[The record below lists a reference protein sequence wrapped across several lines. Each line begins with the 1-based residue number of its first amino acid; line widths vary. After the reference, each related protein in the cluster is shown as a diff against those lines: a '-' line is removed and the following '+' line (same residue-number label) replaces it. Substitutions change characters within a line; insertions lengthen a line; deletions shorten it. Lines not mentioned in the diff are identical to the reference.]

1 MPTYTYRAGYRPALK
16 DPQAVGDKLQEL
28 RDKHKGLTASIVI
41 EDAKNKKSVLHG
53 AFEWNDSKAAHEWRL
68 HSARHLMRAVIT
80 KELDSS
86 GEIRYQPAFVFVKTE
101 EGPRYETIARVQSD
115 AELRHQVIKRAF
127 AELTQWKKRYKE
139 YKEFLGIFQ
148 EAEKIESAYLR
159 GLRTEKAIRDKFKK
173 HKQDGHDD
181 RPSA

>member
-101 EGPRYETIARVQSD
+101 EGPRYESLARVLD
-115 AELRHQVIKRAF
+115 DDEMRLQVINRALKEF
-127 AELTQWKKRYKE
+127 EQWQKRYEE
-139 YKEFLGIFQ
+139 YEEFLSVF
-148 EAEKIESAYLR
+148 ESF
-159 GLRTEKAIRDKFKK
+159 DKTRKRLEQK
-173 HKQDGHDD
+173 H
-181 RPSA
+181 SAVAQV

>member
-28 RDKHKGLTASIVI
+28 RDKHKGLTASIVV

-127 AELTQWKKRYKE
+127 AEHNQWKERYKE
-139 YKEFLGIFQ
+139 YKELLSIFQ
-148 EAEKIESAYLR
+148 EADKIESSYFQ
-159 GLRTEKAIRDKFKK
+159 GLKNGRSTRNKN

-181 RPSA
+181 HPSA

>member
-41 EDAKNKKSVLHG
+41 EDAKNKDSVLHG
-53 AFEWNDSKAAHEWRL
+53 AFEWDDSKAAHEWRL
-68 HSARHLMRAVIT
+68 HSARHLMRAVVT

-101 EGPRYETIARVQSD
+101 EGPRYESLARVLD
-115 AELRHQVIKRAF
+115 DDEMRLQVINRALKEF
-127 AELTQWKKRYKE
+127 EQWQKRYEE
-139 YKEFLGIFQ
+139 YEEFLSVF
-148 EAEKIESAYLR
+148 ESF
-159 GLRTEKAIRDKFKK
+159 DKTRKRLEQK
-173 HKQDGHDD
+173 H
-181 RPSA
+181 SAVAQA

>member
-28 RDKHKGLTASIVI
+28 RDKNEGLTASIVI
-41 EDAKNKKSVLHG
+41 EDAKNKDSVLHG

-68 HSARHLMRAVIT
+68 HSARHLMRAVT

-101 EGPRYETIARVQSD
+101 EGPRYESLARVLD
-115 AELRHQVIKRAF
+115 DDEMRLQVINRALKEF
-127 AELTQWKKRYKE
+127 EQWQKRYKE
-139 YKEFLGIFQ
+139 YEEFLSVFESFDKTRKRLEQ
-148 EAEKIESAYLR
+148 EHSAV
-159 GLRTEKAIRDKFKK
+159 A
-173 HKQDGHDD
+173 Q
-181 RPSA
+181 A

>member
-28 RDKHKGLTASIVI
+28 RDKNEGLTASIVI
-41 EDAKNKKSVLHG
+41 EDAKNKNSVLHG

-101 EGPRYETIARVQSD
+101 EGPRYETVARVQSD
-115 AELRHQVIKRAF
+115 EELRHQVIQRAF

-159 GLRTEKAIRDKFKK
+159 GLRTEKAIRVKFKK

>member
-28 RDKHKGLTASIVI
+28 RDKHEGLTASIVVD
-41 EDAKNKKSVLHG
+41 DAKNKDSVLHS
-53 AFEWNDSKAAHEWRL
+53 AFEWNDSKAAQEWRL

-101 EGPRYETIARVQSD
+101 EGPRYESLARVLD
-115 AELRHQVIKRAF
+115 DDEMRIQVINRALKEF
-127 AELTQWKKRYKE
+127 EQWQKRYEE
-139 YKEFLGIFQ
+139 YEEFLSVF
-148 EAEKIESAYLR
+148 ESFDKTRKRL
-159 GLRTEKAIRDKFKK
+159 EQKHSAIA
-173 HKQDGHDD
+173 Q
-181 RPSA
+181 A

>member
-28 RDKHKGLTASIVI
+28 RDKHKGLTASIVVD
-41 EDAKNKKSVLHG
+41 DAKNKRSILHD

-68 HSARHLMRAVIT
+68 HSARHLMRAVVT

-101 EGPRYETIARVQSD
+101 EGPRYESLAIVLSD
-115 AELRHQVIKRAF
+115 EELIKQVHERAKKEF
-127 AELTQWKKRYKE
+127 EQWQKRYEE
-139 YKEFLGIFQ
+139 YEEFLSVF
-148 EAEKIESAYLR
+148 ESFDKTRKRL
-159 GLRTEKAIRDKFKK
+159 EQKHSAIA
-173 HKQDGHDD
+173 Q
-181 RPSA
+181 A

>member
-1 MPTYTYRAGYRPALK
+1 MPTYKYRAGYRPALK

-41 EDAKNKKSVLHG
+41 EDAKNKNSVLHG

-68 HSARHLMRAVIT
+68 HSARNLMRAVVT

-101 EGPRYETIARVQSD
+101 EGPRYESLARVLD
-115 AELRHQVIKRAF
+115 DDEMRLQVINRALKEF
-127 AELTQWKKRYKE
+127 EQWQKRYEE
-139 YKEFLGIFQ
+139 YEEFLSVF
-148 EAEKIESAYLR
+148 ESFDKTRKRL
-159 GLRTEKAIRDKFKK
+159 EQKHSAIA
-173 HKQDGHDD
+173 Q
-181 RPSA
+181 A

>member
-28 RDKHKGLTASIVI
+28 RDKNEGLTASIVI
-41 EDAKNKKSVLHG
+41 EDAKNKNSVLHG

-101 EGPRYETIARVQSD
+101 EGPRYESLARVLD
-115 AELRHQVIKRAF
+115 DDEMRLQVINRALKEF
-127 AELTQWKKRYKE
+127 EQWQKRYKE
-139 YKEFLGIFQ
+139 YEEFLSVFESFDKTRKRLEQ
-148 EAEKIESAYLR
+148 EHSAV
-159 GLRTEKAIRDKFKK
+159 A
-173 HKQDGHDD
+173 Q
-181 RPSA
+181 A

>member
-68 HSARHLMRAVIT
+68 HSARHLMRAVVT

-101 EGPRYETIARVQSD
+101 EGPRYESLAKVLD
-115 AELRHQVIKRAF
+115 DDELRLQVINRALKEF
-127 AELTQWKKRYKE
+127 EQCQKRYEE
-139 YKEFLGIFQ
+139 YEEFLSVF
-148 EAEKIESAYLR
+148 ESF
-159 GLRTEKAIRDKFKK
+159 DKTRKRLEQK
-173 HKQDGHDD
+173 H
-181 RPSA
+181 SAVAQA

>member
-28 RDKHKGLTASIVI
+28 RDKNEGLTASIVI
-41 EDAKNKKSVLHG
+41 EDAKNKNSVLHG

-101 EGPRYETIARVQSD
+101 EGPRYETIAIVQSD
-115 AELRHQVIKRAF
+115 EELRHQVIQRAF
-127 AELTQWKKRYKE
+127 VELTQWKKRYKE

-148 EAEKIESAYLR
+148 EAEKIESSYLR
-159 GLRTEKAIRDKFKK
+159 GLRTEKAIRDK
-173 HKQDGHDD
+173 H
-181 RPSA
+181 SAVAQV

>member
-41 EDAKNKKSVLHG
+41 EDAKNKNSVLHG

-68 HSARHLMRAVIT
+68 HSARNLMRAVVT

-101 EGPRYETIARVQSD
+101 EGPRYETVARVQSD
-115 AELRHQVIKRAF
+115 EELRHQVVQRAF
-127 AELTQWKKRYKE
+127 AELNQWKKRYEE
-139 YKEFLGIFQ
+139 YKEFLGVFK
-148 EAEKIESAYLR
+148 EVEKIESLYFQ
-159 GLRTEKAIRDKFKK
+159 GLKNGRSTRNKN

>member
-41 EDAKNKKSVLHG
+41 EDAKNKNSVLHG

-68 HSARHLMRAVIT
+68 HSARHLMRAVVT

-101 EGPRYETIARVQSD
+101 EGPRYESLARVLD
-115 AELRHQVIKRAF
+115 DDEMRLQVINRALKEF
-127 AELTQWKKRYKE
+127 EQWQKRYEE
-139 YKEFLGIFQ
+139 YEEFLSVF
-148 EAEKIESAYLR
+148 ESF
-159 GLRTEKAIRDKFKK
+159 DKTRKRLEQK
-173 HKQDGHDD
+173 H
-181 RPSA
+181 SAVAQV

>member
-28 RDKHKGLTASIVI
+28 RDKHEGLTASIVVD
-41 EDAKNKKSVLHG
+41 DAKNKDSVLHS

-68 HSARHLMRAVIT
+68 HSARHLMRAVVT

-101 EGPRYETIARVQSD
+101 EGPRYESLARVLD
-115 AELRHQVIKRAF
+115 DDEMRIQVINRALKEF
-127 AELTQWKKRYKE
+127 EQWQKRYEE
-139 YKEFLGIFQ
+139 YEEFLSVF
-148 EAEKIESAYLR
+148 ESFDKTRKRL
-159 GLRTEKAIRDKFKK
+159 EQKHSAIA
-173 HKQDGHDD
+173 Q
-181 RPSA
+181 A